1 MDYVVGSVAALV
13 SGNVTPSRPKLL
25 KRALTP
31 TKHQPSPNVTPRSEY
46 VDDRSIFMSPTLQ
59 KKKAIVKKSPKRI
72 FQNPDLDTTVE
83 EGNSNLANLV
93 VDKAKKH
100 LKEQLETDGQHT
112 MKLKSPKSTKETPDA
127 NAISENIQNSNVP
140 LKKKKRR
147 QTKAQESSTEPI
159 VTSEDIGSKDVPM
172 NISPKKATSN
182 NKESQSNQLEA
193 IETDSKENAERKE
206 NTEIIK
212 TKNNKKHKKKK
223 NKAKVELG
231 SENTEHIDNEIHI
244 EKRKSEIN
252 MPEAN
257 DEMIVNPN
265 AITAQD
271 TDSEH
276 ESDHEI
282 QSEDEHKESLDTGPA
297 ESSDEEEKESEKKG
311 KNKKAKETKTD
322 KANMPQEESED
333 EVKRTLFIGN
343 VLYKPKTKKDIKKLF
358 SQYGDIDTVRIRAV
372 PVKDATMTP
381 KLAIIKNELHP
392 ERTTVNVYV
401 KYQKPESVEKALSAN
416 NTVLDGHHLRVTRS
430 DITGTLDTKCSIFIG
445 NLPFAIEDETLRSK
459 FEKCGEIESV
469 RIVRDEKTGAGK
481 GFGYVNFK
489 SKDAVELALAL
500 SEEDLTIKN
509 RILRVNRCLQI
520 HSKKSNKNNRDNR
533 NSGNRNVGNN
543 RNGGYNRNDGNYRN
557 GGNNRIAGNN
567 RNSGFDRNGGN
578 RNFGNRNFDNGNRGF
593 NRNAPGKFDR
603 NNGQEQDG
611 AFRRLANKRKN
622 QDESE
627 GPANKLGKKERKE
640 FVGRTA
646 EKKKKGKFNK
656 GQKKKKALSE
666 ILTK

>member
-46 VDDRSIFMSPTLQ
+46 VDDRSIFLSPTLQ

-83 EGNSNLANLV
+83 ESNSTLTNLA

-112 MKLKSPKSTKETPDA
+112 MKMNDA
-127 NAISENIQNSNVP
+127 NAITENIQNSKVSI
-140 LKKKKRR
+140 KKKKRR
-147 QTKAQESSTEPI
+147 QSKAQESSVENIETNEEKES
-159 VTSEDIGSKDVPM
+159 TDVPM
-172 NISPKKATSN
+172 NTSPKKAKSN
-182 NKESQSNQLEA
+182 NKEITSKLEV
-193 IETDSKENAERKE
+193 IETDSNENV
-206 NTEIIK
+206 TEIIK

-223 NKAKVELG
+223 NKPKLEVE
-231 SENTEHIDNEIHI
+231 SENTEHEAR
-244 EKRKSEIN
+244 EKSEIN
-252 MPEAN
+252 MLDAN

-282 QSEDEHKESLDTGPA
+282 QSENEHKETLDTGPA
-297 ESSDEEEKESEKKG
+297 DSSDEEEKESDKKG
-311 KNKKAKETKTD
+311 KNKKAEETKTD
-322 KANMPQEESED
+322 KLNMPQEESED
-333 EVKRTLFIGN
+333 EIKRTLFIGN

-445 NLPFAIEDETLRSK
+445 NLPFAIEDETLRGK

-500 SEEDLTIKN
+500 TEEDLTIKN

-520 HSKKSNKNNRDNR
+520 HSKKSGNKNNRDNR
-533 NSGNRNVGNN
+533 NGGNRNGGNN
-543 RNGGYNRNDGNYRN
+543 RSGENNRSGGYNRNDGNYRN

-578 RNFGNRNFDNGNRGF
+578 RNFGNRNFGNGNRGF

-611 AFRRLANKRKN
+611 AFRRIANKRKN
-622 QDESE
+622 QDDGE

>member
-46 VDDRSIFMSPTLQ
+46 LDDRSIFLSPTLQ

-83 EGNSNLANLV
+83 EGDSTLGNLV

-100 LKEQLETDGQHT
+100 LKEQLETNGQQI
-112 MKLKSPKSTKETPDA
+112 MKMKSPKSPKKSPDA
-127 NAISENIQNSNVP
+127 NAYSENIQNSNVP

-147 QTKAQESSTEPI
+147 QSEALKSSTETI
-159 VTSEDIGSKDVPM
+159 VTSKGKASKDVPM

-182 NKESQSNQLEA
+182 NEEGTNKSQV
-193 IETDSKENAERKE
+193 IETDSKENV
-206 NTEIIK
+206 TEIIK
-212 TKNNKKHKKKK
+212 TKNNKKHKNKK
-223 NKAKVELG
+223 NKAKAEIG
-231 SENTEHIDNEIHI
+231 SENTEHVDTEIHI
-244 EKRKSEIN
+244 EKMKSEIN
-252 MPEAN
+252 VLDAN

-297 ESSDEEEKESEKKG
+297 DSSDEDEKETEKKG
-311 KNKKAKETKTD
+311 RNKKAKETKTV

-343 VLYKPKTKKDIKKLF
+343 VLFKPKTKKDIKKLF

-445 NLPFAIEDETLRSK
+445 NLPFAIEDETLRAK

-500 SEEDLTIKN
+500 TEEDLTIKN

-520 HSKKSNKNNRDNR
+520 HSKKSGNKNNRENK
-533 NSGNRNVGNN
+533 NGGNRNGGNN
-543 RNGGYNRNDGNYRN
+543 RNAGYNRNDGNYRN

-567 RNSGFDRNGGN
+567 RSSGFDRNGGN

-593 NRNAPGKFDR
+593 NRNTPGKFDG
-603 NNGQEQDG
+603 NNGPKQDG

-627 GPANKLGKKERKE
+627 GPANKLGKKDRKE

>member
-46 VDDRSIFMSPTLQ
+46 VDDRSIFLSPTLQ

-112 MKLKSPKSTKETPDA
+112 MKMKSPKSPKETPDA
-127 NAISENIQNSNVP
+127 NAISENIQNSNKP

-147 QTKAQESSTEPI
+147 QSKAQESSTETL
-159 VTSEDIGSKDVPM
+159 VTSEDKGSKDDPM
-172 NISPKKATSN
+172 NISSKKATSN
-182 NKESQSNQLEA
+182 DKESTNKLEV
-193 IETDSKENAERKE
+193 IETDSKENV
-206 NTEIIK
+206 TEIIK

-231 SENTEHIDNEIHI
+231 SENTEHVDREIQI

-252 MPEAN
+252 MPAAN

-297 ESSDEEEKESEKKG
+297 DSSDDEEKAPEKKG

-322 KANMPQEESED
+322 KANIPQEESED
-333 EVKRTLFIGN
+333 E
-343 VLYKPKTKKDIKKLF
+343 
-358 SQYGDIDTVRIRAV
+358 YGDIDTVRIRAV

-445 NLPFAIEDETLRSK
+445 NLPFAIEDETLRAK

-520 HSKKSNKNNRDNR
+520 HSKKSANKNNRDNR